1 MSRHKE
7 QVTDAHR
14 ADRIKLLQT
23 NPEKYFENK
32 RRINFGF
39 VTSSDNRSERRSRR

>member
-39 VTSSDNRSERRSRR
+39 VASSDNRSESRSHR